1 MSKILKRP
9 MFRKGGQV
17 MEGVMKL
24 ASGGRAK
31 YQKAGRVTMQ
41 DLMKDDPYLQEV
53 YDIASAGYGRDI
65 QQERSDVLA
74 NLLIRGGL
82 GLVSGEGAG
91 KGTLG
96 AIATAFRGPT
106 EQALAEMSKLKQD
119 PAAMLTAKTALE
131 QKGAERLQRLKNQQ
145 ELLDAQKKA
154 KVVAGP
160 KREGESDVDY
170 NKRVTDIAS
179 QIIMQP
185 IKSAEQVQ
193 ERFEEGL
200 KQDDIQIIQKQYLL
214 EKPEAEKYY
223 NFQKKKDVIE
233 DKTGK
238 PVQGYIDGTRAKGGK
253 IDYSRKAK
261 NKPDGI
267 YYDPK
272 YDVYLQIENGIA
284 TPIQDPLGADT
295 GGQQSTIPKV
305 NKEKIV
311 TKTPGQEFFEQRKGN
326 PFLNIG

>member
-1 MSKILKRP
+1 

-17 MEGVMKL
+17 MEGVMSL

-31 YQKAGRVTMQ
+31 YQDAGRVTMQ
-41 DLMKDDPYLQEV
+41 DLIKDDPFLKEV
-53 YDIASAGYGRDI
+53 YQTAQAGYGRDI

-119 PAAMLTAKTALE
+119 PAAMLTAKTAIE
-131 QKGAERLQRLKNQQ
+131 QKGAERLARIQNENK
-145 ELLDAQKKA
+145 LLDAQKKA
-154 KVVAGP
+154 EIIVGP
-160 KREGESDVDY
+160 QKSGESTEDY
-170 NKRVTDIAS
+170 AARVNAEAKK
-179 QIIMQP
+179 II
-185 IKSAEQVQ
+185 KESEYGVG
-193 ERFEEGL
+193 ERFKEGI
-200 KQDDIQIIQKQYLL
+200 KQDDIEIIQKQYLL

-223 NFQKKKDVIE
+223 NFQKKKEAIE

-238 PVQGYIDGTRAKGGK
+238 PVQGYIDGTRTKGGK

-272 YDVYLQIENGIA
+272 YDVYLQIENGQA
-284 TPIQDPLGADT
+284 TQIQDPLSAASIE
-295 GGQQSTIPKV
+295 GQQSTVPKV
-305 NKEKIV
+305 STDKVV
-311 TKTPGQEFFEQRKGN
+311 TKEPGTQFLEQKGNN

>member
-17 MEGVMKL
+17 MEGVMSL

-31 YQKAGRVTMQ
+31 YQDAGRVTMQ
-41 DLMKDDPYLQEV
+41 DLIKDDPFLKEV
-53 YDIASAGYGRDI
+53 YQTAQAGYGRDI

-119 PAAMLTAKTALE
+119 PAAMLTAKTAIE
-131 QKGAERLQRLKNQQ
+131 QKGAERLARIQNENK
-145 ELLDAQKKA
+145 LLDAQKKA
-154 KVVAGP
+154 EIIVGP
-160 KREGESDVDY
+160 QKSGESTEDY
-170 NKRVTDIAS
+170 AARVNAEAKK
-179 QIIMQP
+179 II
-185 IKSAEQVQ
+185 KESEYGVG
-193 ERFEEGL
+193 ERFKEGI
-200 KQDDIQIIQKQYLL
+200 KQDDIEIIQKQYLL

-223 NFQKKKDVIE
+223 NFQKKKEAIE

-238 PVQGYIDGTRAKGGK
+238 PVQGYIDGTRTKGGK

-272 YDVYLQIENGIA
+272 YDVYLQIENGQA
-284 TPIQDPLGADT
+284 TQIQDPLSAASIE
-295 GGQQSTIPKV
+295 GQQSTVPKV
-305 NKEKIV
+305 STDKVV
-311 TKTPGQEFFEQRKGN
+311 TKEPGTQFLEQKGNN

>member
-1 MSKILKRP
+1 
-9 MFRKGGQV
+9 

-31 YQKAGRVTMQ
+31 YQEAGRVTMQ
-41 DLMKDDPYLQEV
+41 DLIKDDPFLKEIYQT
-53 YDIASAGYGRDI
+53 AQAGYGRDI

-119 PAAMLTAKTALE
+119 PAAMLTAKTAIE
-131 QKGAERLQRLKNQQ
+131 QKSAERLARIQNENK
-145 ELLDAQKKA
+145 LLDAQKKA
-154 KVVAGP
+154 KLIVGP
-160 KREGESDVDY
+160 QKSGESDSDY
-170 NKRVTDIAS
+170 AARVNEEAKKLTIES
-179 QIIMQP
+179 
-185 IKSAEQVQ
+185 EYGVG
-193 ERFEEGL
+193 ERFKEGI
-200 KQDDIQIIQKQYLL
+200 KQDDIEIIQKQYLL

-223 NFQKKKDVIE
+223 NFQKKKEAIE
-233 DKTGK
+233 NKTGK
-238 PVQGYIDGTRAKGGK
+238 PVQGYIDGTRTKGGK
-253 IDYSRKAK
+253 IDYSRKSK

-272 YDVYLQIENGIA
+272 YDVYLQIVNGQA
-284 TPIQDPLGADT
+284 TQIQDPLSAASIE
-295 GGQQSTIPKV
+295 GQQSTIPKV
-305 NKEKIV
+305 STDKVV
-311 TKTPGQEFFEQRKGN
+311 TNEPGTQFLEQKGNN

>member
-17 MEGVMKL
+17 MNGVMSL

-31 YQKAGRVTMQ
+31 YQEGDRVTMQ
-41 DLMKDDPYLQEV
+41 DLIKDDPFLKDV
-53 YDIASAGYGRDI
+53 YETAQAGYGRDV

-119 PAAMLTAKTALE
+119 PAAMLTAKTAIE
-131 QKGAERLQRLKNQQ
+131 QRSAERLARIQNENK
-145 ELLDAQKKA
+145 LLDAQKKA
-154 KVVAGP
+154 EIIVGP
-160 KREGESDVDY
+160 QKSGESTEDY
-170 NKRVTDIAS
+170 AARVNSEAKK
-179 QIIMQP
+179 IIEE
-185 IKSAEQVQ
+185 STYGVG
-193 ERFEEGL
+193 ERFKEGI
-200 KQDDIQIIQKQYLL
+200 KQDDIEIIQKQYLL

-223 NFQKKKDVIE
+223 NFQKKKDAIE
-233 DKTGK
+233 DKTNK
-238 PVQGYIDGTRAKGGK
+238 PVQGYIDGTRTKGGK

-272 YDVYLQIENGIA
+272 YDVYLEIQNGIS
-284 TPIQDPLGADT
+284 IQIDDPLSATSIEDQT
-295 GGQQSTIPKV
+295 STVPKISTEKVVTNPYIVEGQTRS
-305 NKEKIV
+305 
-311 TKTPGQEFFEQRKGN
+311 GRG
-326 PFLNIG
+326 